1 LISVKS
7 PGDAD
12 ANLPFMP
19 VEKKARRGLR
29 AILKSASYREADRD
43 VEFLNDD
50 VTRGLRLQLEF
61 LKAESILERHR
72 IGHTILVLGS
82 THVPEPAAARRRVAQ
97 LRRGARSDAGRRR
110 LAIAE
115 RLLAKSHYY
124 DVAREFAR
132 LVAKAGERAKGA
144 RGAIVT
150 GGGPGLMEAANRGAY
165 EAGAPSIGLNI
176 ALPRAQYPNPYIS
189 PELCLRFRYFALRK
203 LHFVMRA
210 RALVA
215 FPGGFGTFDE
225 LFETLTLVQTGKI
238 PPLPIVL
245 VGEAYWR
252 RAFDAD
258 FLVAEGMIEPRDRR
272 LFCFAETA
280 HEIWDAIGRWYRAA
294 GEPVFPAE
302 QQKKT

>member
-1 LISVKS
+1 
-7 PGDAD
+7 
-12 ANLPFMP
+12 M
-19 VEKKARRGLR
+19 KKRKRRAA
-29 AILKSASYREADRD
+29 AILKSAAYREADRD
-43 VEFLNDD
+43 IDFLNDD
-50 VTRGLRLQLEF
+50 ATRGLRLQLEY
-61 LKAESILERHR
+61 LKAESILQRHR

-82 THVPEPAAARRRVAQ
+82 TRVPRAAESR
-97 LRRGARSDAGRRR
+97 
-110 LAIAE
+110 
-115 RLLAKSHYY
+115 YY
-124 DVAREFAR
+124 QVAREFGR
-132 LVAKAGERAKGA
+132 LAGRAGERRKGV

-165 EAGAPSIGLNI
+165 EVGAPSIGLNI
-176 ALPRAQYPNPYIS
+176 SLPRPQVPNPYIT

-203 LHFVMRA
+203 LHFLLRA

-238 PPLPIVL
+238 RPLPIVL

-272 LFCFAETA
+272 LFGYAETA
-280 HEIWDAIGRWYRAA
+280 REAWRAIAAWYRRA
-294 GEPVFPAE
+294 GEPVFPPE
-302 QQKKT
+302 KETKL